1 MRNYRHLTADK
12 PEYHHICHHSY
23 YFAFLGYRKH
33 IYPQLPHKKH
43 KALKMFPR
51 YHTLNSGN
59 KIPSIGLGVYL
70 TPVSV
75 AKDVAL
81 EALEVG
87 YRHIDSAQIYKN
99 EHEVCEAIAEWL
111 KEDPAKNK
119 REDIFYTT
127 KIYDT
132 DHGYE
137 LTKKAI
143 EVSLE
148 RAKDIGYIDLIL
160 MHSPRSD
167 YEKRHGSW
175 LALQE
180 AVASGK
186 VKNIGV
192 SNYGIKHLQEL
203 LAYSDLKIKPA
214 INQIEVH
221 PWLTRTELVAF
232 CKDQGIVVEAYS
244 PLVKGQKFDDELLL
258 SLAKKYSKT
267 PAQILINWSLCKGF
281 VTLPKTVTKSRLLPN
296 LESDQF
302 KLSPEDIKAL
312 DAKDEYLTTGWDPTV
327 YPLDNEK

>member
-1 MRNYRHLTADK
+1 
-12 PEYHHICHHSY
+12 
-23 YFAFLGYRKH
+23 
-33 IYPQLPHKKH
+33 
-43 KALKMFPR
+43 MFPKF
-51 YHTLNSGN
+51 HKLNSGH

-70 TPVSV
+70 TPVSI
-75 AKDVAL
+75 AKEISLDGL
-81 EALEVG
+81 ETG
-87 YRHIDSAQIYKN
+87 YRHIDSAQVYKN
-99 EHEVCEAIAEWL
+99 ESEVCDAIAEWL
-111 KEDPAKNK
+111 KKDPSTNK

-127 KIYDT
+127 KIFDS

-148 RAKDIGYIDLIL
+148 RAKGIDYIDLIL

-167 YEKRHGSW
+167 YERRHGSW

-192 SNYGIKHLQEL
+192 SNYGIKHLKEL
-203 LAYSDLKIKPA
+203 LAYPDLKIKPA
-214 INQIEVH
+214 INQIEIH
-221 PWLTRTELVAF
+221 PWLTRTELAAF
-232 CKDQGIVVEAYS
+232 CQTEGIVVEAYS
-244 PLVKGQKFDDELLL
+244 PLVRGQKFDDELLL

-267 PAQILINWSLCKGF
+267 TAQILINWSLSKGY

-312 DAKDEYLTTGWDPTV
+312 DAKDEYFVTGWDPTV

>member
-1 MRNYRHLTADK
+1 
-12 PEYHHICHHSY
+12 
-23 YFAFLGYRKH
+23 
-33 IYPQLPHKKH
+33 
-43 KALKMFPR
+43 MFPKF
-51 YHTLNSGN
+51 HKLNSGH

-70 TPVSV
+70 TPVNI
-75 AKDVAL
+75 AKEISLDGL
-81 EALEVG
+81 ETG
-87 YRHIDSAQIYKN
+87 YRHIDSAQVYKN
-99 EHEVCEAIAEWL
+99 ESEVCDAIAEWL
-111 KEDPAKNK
+111 KKDPSTNK

-127 KIYDT
+127 KIFDS

-148 RAKDIGYIDLIL
+148 RAKGIDYIDLIL

-167 YEKRHGSW
+167 YERRHGSW

-192 SNYGIKHLQEL
+192 SNYGIKHLKEL
-203 LAYSDLKIKPA
+203 LAYPDLKIKPA
-214 INQIEVH
+214 INQIEIH
-221 PWLTRTELVAF
+221 PWLTRTELAAF
-232 CKDQGIVVEAYS
+232 CQTEGIVVEAYS
-244 PLVKGQKFDDELLL
+244 PLVRGQKFDDELLL

-267 PAQILINWSLCKGF
+267 TAQILINWSLSKGY

-312 DAKDEYLTTGWDPTV
+312 DAKDEYFVTGWDPTV

>member
-1 MRNYRHLTADK
+1 
-12 PEYHHICHHSY
+12 
-23 YFAFLGYRKH
+23 
-33 IYPQLPHKKH
+33 
-43 KALKMFPR
+43 MFPKF
-51 YHTLNSGN
+51 HKLNSGN

-70 TPVSV
+70 TPVSI
-75 AKDVAL
+75 AKEISLDGL
-81 EALEVG
+81 ETG
-87 YRHIDSAQIYKN
+87 YRHIDSAQVYKN
-99 EHEVCEAIAEWL
+99 ESEVCDAIAEWL
-111 KEDPAKNK
+111 KKDPSTNK

-127 KIYDT
+127 KIFDS

-148 RAKDIGYIDLIL
+148 RAKGIDYIDLIL

-167 YEKRHGSW
+167 YERRHGSW

-192 SNYGIKHLQEL
+192 SNYGIKHLKEL
-203 LAYSDLKIKPA
+203 LAYPDLKIKPA
-214 INQIEVH
+214 INQIEIH
-221 PWLTRTELVAF
+221 PWLTRTELAAF
-232 CKDQGIVVEAYS
+232 CQTEGIVVEAYS
-244 PLVKGQKFDDELLL
+244 PLVRGQKFDDELLL

-267 PAQILINWSLCKGF
+267 TAQILINWSLSKGY

-312 DAKDEYLTTGWDPTV
+312 DAKDEYFVTGWDPTV

>member
-1 MRNYRHLTADK
+1 
-12 PEYHHICHHSY
+12 
-23 YFAFLGYRKH
+23 
-33 IYPQLPHKKH
+33 
-43 KALKMFPR
+43 MFPKFR
-51 YHTLNSGN
+51 TLNSGN

-70 TPVSV
+70 TPVSI
-75 AKDVAL
+75 AKEISLDGL
-81 EALEVG
+81 ETG
-87 YRHIDSAQIYKN
+87 YRHIDSAQAYKN
-99 EHEVCEAIAEWL
+99 ESEVCEAIAEWL
-111 KEDPAKNK
+111 KKDPASNK

-127 KIYDT
+127 KIFDSN
-132 DHGYE
+132 HGYE

-148 RAKDIGYIDLIL
+148 RAKCIDYIDLIL

-167 YEKRHGSW
+167 YERRHGSW

-192 SNYGIKHLQEL
+192 SNYGIKHLKEL
-203 LAYSDLKIKPA
+203 LEYPDLKIKPA
-214 INQIEVH
+214 INQIEIH
-221 PWLTRTELVAF
+221 PWLTRTELAAF
-232 CKDQGIVVEAYS
+232 CQAEQIVVEAYS
-244 PLVKGQKFDDELLL
+244 PLVRGKKFDDELLL

-267 PAQILINWSLCKGF
+267 TAQILINWSLSKGY

-296 LESDQF
+296 LQSDQF

-312 DAKDEYLTTGWDPTV
+312 DAKDEYFFTGWDPTV

>member
-1 MRNYRHLTADK
+1 
-12 PEYHHICHHSY
+12 
-23 YFAFLGYRKH
+23 
-33 IYPQLPHKKH
+33 
-43 KALKMFPR
+43 MFPKFR
-51 YHTLNSGN
+51 TLNSGN

-70 TPVSV
+70 TPVSI
-75 AKDVAL
+75 AKEISLDGL
-81 EALEVG
+81 ETG
-87 YRHIDSAQIYKN
+87 YRHIDSAQVYKN
-99 EHEVCEAIAEWL
+99 ESEVCDAIAEWL
-111 KEDPAKNK
+111 KKDPSTNK

-127 KIYDT
+127 KIFDS

-148 RAKDIGYIDLIL
+148 RAKGIDYIDLIL

-167 YEKRHGSW
+167 YERRHGSW

-192 SNYGIKHLQEL
+192 SNYGIKHLKEL
-203 LAYSDLKIKPA
+203 LAYPDLKIKPA
-214 INQIEVH
+214 INQIEIH
-221 PWLTRTELVAF
+221 PWLTRTELAAF
-232 CKDQGIVVEAYS
+232 CQTEGIVVEAYS
-244 PLVKGQKFDDELLL
+244 PLVRGQKFDDELLL

-267 PAQILINWSLCKGF
+267 TAQILINWSLSKGY

-312 DAKDEYLTTGWDPTV
+312 DAKDEYFVTGWDPTV

>member
-1 MRNYRHLTADK
+1 
-12 PEYHHICHHSY
+12 
-23 YFAFLGYRKH
+23 
-33 IYPQLPHKKH
+33 
-43 KALKMFPR
+43 MFPKFR
-51 YHTLNSGN
+51 TLNSGN

-70 TPVSV
+70 TPVSI
-75 AKDVAL
+75 AKEISLDGL
-81 EALEVG
+81 ETG
-87 YRHIDSAQIYKN
+87 YRHIDSAQVYKN
-99 EHEVCEAIAEWL
+99 ESEVCEAIAEWL
-111 KEDPAKNK
+111 KKDPASNK

-127 KIYDT
+127 KIFDS

-148 RAKDIGYIDLIL
+148 RAKCIDYIDLIL

-167 YEKRHGSW
+167 YERRHGSW

-192 SNYGIKHLQEL
+192 SNYGIKHLKEL
-203 LAYSDLKIKPA
+203 LEYPDLKIKPA
-214 INQIEVH
+214 INQIEIH
-221 PWLTRTELVAF
+221 PWLTRTELAAF
-232 CKDQGIVVEAYS
+232 CQAEEIVVEAYS
-244 PLVKGQKFDDELLL
+244 PLVRGKKFDDELLL

-267 PAQILINWSLCKGF
+267 TAQILINWSLSKGY

-296 LESDQF
+296 LQSDQF
-302 KLSPEDIKAL
+302 KLSSEDIKAL
-312 DAKDEYLTTGWDPTV
+312 DAKDEYFVTGWDPTV